1 MRCIKIMRLGLG
13 LGLGLAAAAL
23 LGGAA
28 LAQTGSIYT
37 CTDAQG
43 RKLTSDRLIMACLDR
58 EQRELSPGGV
68 LRRVIAPSLSTEERL
83 RAQERAR
90 TEAQARAR
98 ATDERR
104 QQQALLMRYGDPAAH
119 QRERTQAL
127 RPVQAMLE
135 AAERRQQELGQQHQ
149 AVTDELAQL
158 QRADPAA
165 AAPAR
170 LLQRKADIEQQM
182 VSQEGLVRGHQREL
196 ERIEGRFD
204 TELERLQRL
213 WVERDTQGPAR

>member
-1 MRCIKIMRLGLG
+1 MRCARNVLITRVVLV
-13 LGLGLAAAAL
+13 AVAL

-28 LAQTGSIYT
+28 LAQTGSIFT

-83 RAQERAR
+83 RAEARAR

-104 QQQALLMRYGDPAAH
+104 QQQALLMRYADPAAH

-127 RPVQAMLE
+127 RPLRAMLA
-135 AAERRQQELGQQHQ
+135 AAERRQQELGQQQQ
-149 AVTDELAQL
+149 AVANELAHL

-182 VSQEGLVRGHQREL
+182 VSQQELVRGHQREL
-196 ERIEGRFD
+196 ERIEERFN
-204 TELERLQRL
+204 TELQLLQRL
-213 WVERDTQGPAR
+213 WAQGDAPGPAR

>member
-1 MRCIKIMRLGLG
+1 MRCARNVLIARVVVLV
-13 LGLGLAAAAL
+13 AVAAL
-23 LGGAA
+23 PGGAA
-28 LAQTGSIYT
+28 LAQTGSIFT

-58 EQRELSPGGV
+58 EQRELSPSGA

-83 RAQERAR
+83 RAEERAR

-104 QQQALLMRYGDPAAH
+104 QQQALLMRYADPAAH

-127 RPVQAMLE
+127 RPLQAMLA
-135 AAERRQQELGQQHQ
+135 AAERRQQELGQQQQ
-149 AVTDELAQL
+149 AVANELAHL

-182 VSQEGLVRGHQREL
+182 VSQEELVRGHQREL
-196 ERIEGRFD
+196 ERIEERFN
-204 TELERLQRL
+204 TELQLLQRL
-213 WVERDTQGPAR
+213 WAQRDAPPGPAR